1 MLPPDHPL
9 TIALAALISGLAA
22 WVASQRRTT
31 RRSPSQSRI
40 ERLVG
45 DAVSRQYHEL
55 LGQVTAL
62 AAEVEALRADVTERD
77 ARIDELE
84 ADKRNAQSRIAELE
98 REVSELRAR
107 LASRD
112 EEAGQ

>member
-9 TIALAALISGLAA
+9 TIALAALISGFAA

-31 RRSPSQSRI
+31 RRSPSQSRV
-40 ERLVG
+40 EKLVS
-45 DAVSRQYHEL
+45 DAVTRQYHQLVE
-55 LGQVTAL
+55 QVTAL

-107 LASRD
+107 LAVRD
-112 EEAGQ
+112 EGGDQ